1 MISQTNATEADP
13 VVDHVVLSYGSKY
26 VSQQFAYFHKI
37 SMSHSYPTQRVN
49 RTKNSQTSR
58 YIVTDKASS
67 IGMAFVLPMIQSN
80 MQRSWSE
87 LLNFLTRTADYYRQ
101 LDVVGVPLCSL
112 ENG

>member
-37 SMSHSYPTQRVN
+37 SNASFVSYPAR
-49 RTKNSQTSR
+49 KSDENSQTSR

-67 IGMAFVLPMIQSN
+67 IGMAFVLPMIHSN

-87 LLNFLTRTADYYRQ
+87 LLNFLTRTADYHRQ